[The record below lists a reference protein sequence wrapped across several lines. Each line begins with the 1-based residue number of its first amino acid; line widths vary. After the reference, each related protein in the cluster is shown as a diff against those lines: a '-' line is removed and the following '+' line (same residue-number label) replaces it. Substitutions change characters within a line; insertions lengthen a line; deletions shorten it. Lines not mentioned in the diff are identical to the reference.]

1 MNEFI
6 DESIKLFLNRNGW
19 DDALV
24 EPIKSDA
31 SFRNYYRIR
40 KKNLTSIL
48 MDTSR
53 SSEKIEKFIEVS
65 KLLNNFGLSAPN
77 CLATDFK
84 TGYSLL
90 EDFGENSFNNEILNG
105 KNPLILYEKAVDV
118 LVHIKKQSVSKNFQK
133 FDTKRMLEEVSL
145 FIDWT
150 LPSITGYK
158 VDNINKSEFLLLWK
172 NVLTE
177 LEDYKNTLVLFD
189 YHVDNLM
196 WLNSRKGIK
205 KVGLLDFQDA
215 LLGPSEYDLVSI
227 LEDARRDVEQE
238 IVEEMIRRYLFFCPE
253 KKNTFNKNYS
263 ILGAQRNTRILG
275 VFVRLFIRDNKSNYL
290 TFMPR
295 VWDLLE
301 KDLQHPVLSK
311 LHKWYNKN
319 VSKSIRTKEYKKHI
333 SVNRELR

>member
-1 MNEFI
+1 
-6 DESIKLFLNRNGW
+6 
-19 DDALV
+19 
-24 EPIKSDA
+24 
-31 SFRNYYRIR
+31 
-40 KKNLTSIL
+40 
-48 MDTSR
+48 
-53 SSEKIEKFIEVS
+53 
-65 KLLNNFGLSAPN
+65 
-77 CLATDFK
+77 
-84 TGYSLL
+84 
-90 EDFGENSFNNEILNG
+90 FGENSFNNEILNG